1 MKQCKKSWLYPGLL
15 AAQLAVVTVLALAA
29 PLDLTLDCDA
39 AKVFTNVVEMWRT
52 GSLVIPG
59 WSYLTTMELDCAT
72 LLALP
77 LYGLTGNV
85 LTAFRAVSVALPFLW
100 AALVIWLCGRLGAE
114 RTTGCAAAALVIMPY
129 AFGMLD
135 YWNMLFFGAAQYTVK
150 LAVPLLWVGLFL
162 CTAPRRRDGA
172 LLAAACLLTG
182 CAAFSSGVY
191 LPVCGLAPVWLYA
204 GLQWL
209 RQRRRPS
216 RWEAV
221 CLGSGAASALL
232 GLALGRAVNATA
244 KGNAMVLNSAHT
256 LADNALKAVGGLFQ
270 LFGAVKSDDK
280 TAVLSV
286 QGVRQVLL
294 FCLVLVLLAVLVKSR
309 LTGPQ
314 GYLTALA
321 VWNVFVLLVCDTRY
335 REEDFE
341 VRYLLMVGVP
351 LLILLALR
359 LPRLPARAGA
369 AALCVLALA
378 CDTSMWQQTH
388 TGITAQRVYA
398 QMAVGLVQ
406 AAAPLDVNTVYI
418 ESPPSDI
425 AEICRALDPDG
436 VYLAC
441 NPHDGTLAFFDYYT
455 DRADATRQQGSCL
468 LALRNAEVSTLPV
481 WVQSRLTEVGFTESH
496 RLYRAENLPLDG
508 VCGLPT
514 GDHMVDYP
522 NSPVYVTVGELDA
535 ERHLHAAGTSE
546 NTLVLRS
553 PTLTLHTLTNI
564 TLHYQWEGGD
574 PGQLELWV
582 EEQQLMVLPLDG
594 SADTAVFNGIAP
606 GRYILK
612 VTLPEG
618 SRAVLE
624 QFDFDAT

>member
-1 MKQCKKSWLYPGLL
+1 MKQSRKSWLYPGLL
-15 AAQLAVVTVLALAA
+15 AAQLAVVTVLALTA

-52 GSLVIPG
+52 RSLVIPG
-59 WSYLTTMELDCAT
+59 WEYLTTMELDCAA

-77 LYGLTGNV
+77 LYGLTGSV
-85 LTAFRAVSVALPFLW
+85 LTAFRAASVALPFLW

-135 YWNMLFFGAAQYTVK
+135 YWNMLFFNAAQYTVK
-150 LAVPLLWVGLFL
+150 LAVPLLWMGLFL
-162 CTAPRRRDGA
+162 CAAPRRRDGV
-172 LLAAACLLTG
+172 LLAAACLLTV
-182 CAAFSSGVY
+182 CTAFSSGVY
-191 LPVCGLAPVWLYA
+191 LPVCGLAPVWLYT
-204 GLQWL
+204 GLVL
-209 RQRRRPS
+209 VRQRRRPS
-216 RWEAV
+216 RWEAL
-221 CLGSGAASALL
+221 CLGSGAASAIV

-244 KGNAMVLNSAHT
+244 KGNAMVLNSAHS

-270 LFGAVKSDDK
+270 LFGAVKSDEK

-294 FCLVLVLLAVLVKSR
+294 FCLVLVLLAVLVKSQ

-321 VWNVFVLLVCDTRY
+321 VWNIFVLLVCDTRY
-335 REEDFE
+335 RDADFE

-351 LLILLALR
+351 LLILLALQ
-359 LPRLPARAGA
+359 LPRIPAWAGA

-378 CDTSMWQQTH
+378 CDTSMWQQTRAGLS
-388 TGITAQRVYA
+388 TQQEYA
-398 QMAVGLVQ
+398 RMAVELVQ
-406 AAAPLDVNTVYI
+406 AAAPLDVKTVYI

-425 AEICRALDPDG
+425 SEICRVLDPDG

-441 NPHDGTLAFFDYYT
+441 SPHDGTLPVYDYYAGI
-455 DRADATRQQGSCL
+455 RDATRQQGSCL
-468 LALRNAEVSTLPV
+468 LALRDAEVSTLPV
-481 WVQSRLTEVGFTESH
+481 WIQSRLTEVGFTSSH
-496 RLYRAENLPLDG
+496 RLYRAENLPVDG
-508 VCGLPT
+508 ICGLPT
-514 GDHMVDYP
+514 GEHMVDYP
-522 NSPVYVTVGELDA
+522 NSPVYVAEGELDA
-535 ERHLHAAGTSE
+535 ERHLHAAGTGE
-546 NTLVLRS
+546 NSLVLRS
-553 PTLTLHTLTNI
+553 PTLTLHTMANI

-582 EEQQLMVLPLDG
+582 DEQRLTAVPLDG